1 MSTILEKAVTV
12 EPNQVI
18 SLPIE
23 WWGLEDLAPGETV
36 VLSRLSAGL
45 VQARRPLPS
54 AGKSYDDILD
64 TFGDLLRRQGYDTR
78 EKVVALMK
86 DVKREVADEWRNR
99 CDLSSIS
106 VRGGSEGASL
116 VK

>member
-1 MSTILEKAVTV
+1 MSAILEKVVTV
-12 EPNQVI
+12 EPNRVV

-23 WWGLEDLAPGETV
+23 WLGLEDLSPGETI

-45 VQARRPLPS
+45 VQARRPLPV

-78 EKVVALMK
+78 EKVIALMK
-86 DVKREVADEWRNR
+86 EVKREVADEWRDR
-99 CDLSSIS
+99 AQ
-106 VRGGSEGASL
+106 SE
-116 VK
+116 